1 MMNCH
6 CAHITVRREID
17 SLNERLSGD
26 GQAIEGGD
34 PTKGALKTKGTL
46 FSTQSVSVELTDASA
61 SLEMYLEILME
72 LIVWLLNEV
81 IDVIPWWLENSA
93 CKTNNICIF
102 KCLSLVNKSFN
113 IYIALLSKALYNL
126 LCLLSHSCPS
136 LHISYL
142 EKYCETALNML
153 IVIKVLWKDVLHTIY
168 SIYFHDLLIL
178 DLLIQTSSL
187 CVFVHA
193 FIKGLT

>member
-93 CKTNNICIF
+93 CNTNNICIF
-102 KCLSLVNKSFN
+102 KRLSLVNKTFN

-153 IVIKVLWKDVLHTIY
+153 IVIKVLWKDVIHTIY

>member
-102 KCLSLVNKSFN
+102 KRLSLVNKSFN

-153 IVIKVLWKDVLHTIY
+153 IVIKVLWKDVLHTMY

>member
-1 MMNCH
+1 MNCH

-26 GQAIEGGD
+26 GQMGIEGGD

-46 FSTQSVSVELTDASA
+46 FSTQSVSVELTDTPV

-72 LIVWLLNEV
+72 LIVWFLNEV

-102 KCLSLVNKSFN
+102 KHLSMVNKNFN

-126 LCLLSHSCPS
+126 FCLLSHSCPS
-136 LHISYL
+136 LHILYLL

-153 IVIKVLWKDVLHTIY
+153 IVIKVHWKGCVSH
-168 SIYFHDLLIL
+168 H
-178 DLLIQTSSL
+178 IQDIFS
-187 CVFVHA
+187 
-193 FIKGLT
+193 